1 MKNKWMFLLPF
12 LLKKNLTCG
21 GECPTHKADIHNTEG
36 RNRDANM
43 NDKKNVN
50 VNDKKKNG
58 NKKVQVIVNCS
69 EEKGYESALKK
80 IGHVKYHLPMINAY
94 VVELPENYVGQ
105 LTGIEGVQKVEHDA
119 LITAQMDVARE
130 TINSSWADDRGV
142 TGHGI
147 GIAILD
153 TGVYPH
159 KDLVTK
165 RNKIIAFK
173 DFVSNIRYPY
183 DDNGH
188 GTHVAGIIAGDGE
201 ESNGKY
207 KGIAMDSNIIGVKV
221 LNNEGSGNISDVLAG
236 IQWVLDQKKRFN
248 IKILNLSVGMKDV
261 EGEKSALV
269 RGVNAAWDNGLIVVA
284 AAGNNGPDSCT
295 ITTPGISRKV
305 ITVGSS
311 DDGETVKIMED
322 LISDYSGRGPTKECI
337 KKPDVVAPGANIIA
351 CSTDK
356 AYKPT
361 DKYYPGKKVGYTKKS
376 GTSMATP
383 MVSGCIALLLSRHPN
398 LTGKDVKLKLK
409 DSTHDLGFSQAHQ
422 GWGLID
428 VKKLLE

>member
-1 MKNKWMFLLPF
+1 MFLLP
-12 LLKKNLTCG
+12 LLLNKNAISNRKHN
-21 GECPTHKADIHNTEG
+21 THKGNVGNIEG
-36 RNRDANM
+36 RTSDAKM
-43 NDKKNVN
+43 NGNQKD
-50 VNDKKKNG
+50 G

-69 EEKGYESALKK
+69 REEQYENEFKK
-80 IGHVKYHLPMINAY
+80 IGRVKYHLPMINAY
-94 VVELPENYVGQ
+94 VIELPESYVGQ
-105 LTGIEGVQKVEHDA
+105 LNGIEGVEKVEHDA

-142 TGHGI
+142 AGHGI

-159 KDLVTK
+159 KDLVTS
-165 RNKIIAFK
+165 RNKIVAFK
-173 DFVSNIRYPY
+173 DFVGEVKYPY

-188 GTHVAGIIAGDGE
+188 GTHVAGIIAGDGT

-207 KGIAMDSNIIGVKV
+207 KGIATDCNIIGVKV

-236 IQWVLDQKKRFN
+236 IQWVLDHKQRFN

-261 EGEKSALV
+261 EGEKAALV
-269 RGVNAAWDNGLIVVA
+269 RGVNAAWDNGLIVIA

-356 AYKPT
+356 SYKPK
-361 DKYYPGKKVGYTKKS
+361 DKYYPSKKVGYTKKS

-383 MVSGCIALLLSRHPN
+383 MVSGCIALLLSKYPN
-398 LTGKDVKLKLK
+398 LTGKDVKLKLR
-409 DSTHDLGFSQAHQ
+409 TATNDLGFSQAHQ